1 MNKIIAG
8 FDLMQPDEIKQSV
21 KDLHLEDFVGYLLMF
36 YGPVDS
42 PDKPCYPMGLTRA
55 HAEIGALLQYTLA
68 TLTDSWHG
76 DSIDREKCIHIL
88 MDKFGYAYPEI
99 RSPAIAPIQAPQ
111 IRPINPIGINPI
123 GTSRCRMESVYNTR
137 TRQWENQRVCR

>member
-1 MNKIIAG
+1 MNKLLAVLLLTALSSTASAACRWVFVDHDYNAG
-8 FDLMQPDEIKQSV
+8 TPAIRKQICDSV
-21 KDLHLEDFVGYLLMF
+21 
-36 YGPVDS
+36 
-42 PDKPCYPMGLTRA
+42 
-55 HAEIGALLQYTLA
+55 
-68 TLTDSWHG
+68 
-76 DSIDREKCIHIL
+76 IDVP
-88 MDKFGYAYPEI
+88 AI